1 MAVEDLAAVLAVAE
15 DLVAA
20 EAVDLAV
27 ADLAEAA
34 SEAALIIAAR
44 ALATDIIIV
53 RASLALD
60 LVITMVAVDAL
71 AASLVR

>member
-34 SEAALIIAAR
+34 SEAALIIAAL
-44 ALATDIIIV
+44 ALAIIIAH
-53 RASLALD
+53 ASLGG
-60 LVITMVAVDAL
+60 VPVTTVMAVDLPAVVWE
-71 AASLVR
+71 AF